1 MSFNPWDFRI
11 ASSSVLLNR
20 EVYEKSSDYLNLRW
34 RVQTKPMVVI
44 LMFTVGNLRLTI
56 IEKWW
61 YFPLFRS
68 LISIAMI
75 LYRKGYLFFAFFQRF
90 FLTAGGSATT
100 SSQLRCTPRTR
111 WFGSDLGLGPNPRVH
126 LIFPAFESRLP
137 FFTIAAKHSFC
148 WKLKKI
154 HITKQTSIEHLFTT
168 NGTGTRAHED
178 FDGSFPRSSV
188 ANGTATPAQA
198 ATDIPGTNRGTSR
211 GDEGSNGPRG
221 SRGSHAQHGIF

>member
-1 MSFNPWDFRI
+1 MKRALTTWISG
-11 ASSSVLLNR
+11 
-20 EVYEKSSDYLNLRW
+20 EEW
-34 RVQTKPMVVI
+34 RVQTKTNVVI
-44 LMFTVGNLRLTI
+44 LMFTLDNLRLTI

-61 YFPLFRS
+61 YFPFFRS

-75 LYRKGYLFFAFFQRF
+75 LYRKGYLFSAFFQRF

-111 WFGSDLGLGPNPRVH
+111 WFGSDRGLGPNPRVH
-126 LIFPAFESRLP
+126 VIFPTFESRLP

-148 WKLKKI
+148 WKLKKN
-154 HITKQTSIEHLFTT
+154 HITKQHQLNICSQRTAA
-168 NGTGTRAHED
+168 RAQED